1 MMTSQLKSLTVRQ
14 LNFYVKSLLENDPRL
29 AFCRVNGEIT
39 NFKRHFSSGHLYF
52 TLSDNDAS
60 IKCVMFK
67 GYADRCK
74 TVLKDG
80 VKVILTGRVSI
91 YEKDGTYQFYVEG
104 IEEDGLGDK
113 LLALKLLKDKLQNE
127 GLFDAENKRKL
138 VKFPKRIAVV
148 TSGTGAAL
156 QDILNVIKRR
166 YPVCE
171 VVVCSA
177 CVQGEFAVKELIDV
191 LERVYTLADRFD
203 TIIIGRGGG
212 SSEDLDAFNDEAL
225 ARKVYE
231 SPIPVISA
239 VGHQTDFTI
248 CDLVADLRA
257 PTPSA
262 AAELCVP
269 DYFEVLNTINS
280 LKHRC
285 AHRVDS
291 IIDFENARLK
301 AVLSRPC
308 ISSPSRIVEE
318 KGFLLDALWDKVL
331 LNLKNNFDKM
341 NNIFGSVALKI
352 DALSPL
358 KTMSRGYVFA
368 QSDGKPVNS
377 VKNVEINDNITLNLI
392 DGKINCRVK
401 GVEK

>member
-1 MMTSQLKSLTVRQ
+1 MMNSQLKSLTVRQ

-29 AFCRVNGEIT
+29 AFCRVSGEIT

-74 TVLKDG
+74 MALKDG

-91 YEKDGTYQFYVEG
+91 YEKDGGYQFYVEG

-113 LLALKLLKDKLQNE
+113 LLALKLLKDKLQKE
-127 GLFDAENKRKL
+127 GLFEAENKRKL
-138 VKFPKRIAVV
+138 VEFPKRIAVV

-177 CVQGEFAVKELIDV
+177 SVQGELAVKELINV
-191 LERVYTLADRFD
+191 LDRVYSLADKID

-225 ARKVYE
+225 ARKIYQ

-239 VGHQTDFTI
+239 VGHETDFTI

-285 AHRVDS
+285 AHKVDS
-291 IIDFENARLK
+291 IIDFDNTRLK

-308 ISSPSRIVEE
+308 ISSPLRIVDD
-318 KGFLLDALWDKVL
+318 KNFLLDALSDKVF
-331 LNLKNNFDKM
+331 LNLKNKFDRF
-341 NNIFGSVALKI
+341 NNDFCSLVSKI

-358 KTMSRGYVFA
+358 KTMSRGFVFA
-368 QSDGKPVNS
+368 QSKGKPINS

-392 DGKINCRVK
+392 DGKINCKVK

>member
-1 MMTSQLKSLTVRQ
+1 MMNSQLKSLTVRQ

-29 AFCRVNGEIT
+29 AFCRVSGEIT

-74 TVLKDG
+74 MALKDG

-91 YEKDGTYQFYVEG
+91 YEKDGGYQFYVEG

-113 LLALKLLKDKLQNE
+113 LLALKLLKDKLQKE
-127 GLFDAENKRKL
+127 GLFEAENKRKL
-138 VKFPKRIAVV
+138 VEFPKRIAVV

-177 CVQGEFAVKELIDV
+177 SVQGELAVKELINV
-191 LERVYTLADRFD
+191 LDRVYSLADKID

-225 ARKVYE
+225 ARKVYQ

-239 VGHQTDFTI
+239 VGHETDFTI

-285 AHRVDS
+285 AHKVDS
-291 IIDFENARLK
+291 IIDFDNTRLK

-308 ISSPSRIVEE
+308 ISSPLRIVDD
-318 KGFLLDALWDKVL
+318 KNFLLDALSDKVF
-331 LNLKNNFDKM
+331 LNLKNKFDRF
-341 NNIFGSVALKI
+341 NNDFCSLVSKI

-358 KTMSRGYVFA
+358 KTMSRGFVFA
-368 QSDGKPVNS
+368 QSKGKPINS

-392 DGKINCRVK
+392 DGKINCKVK

>member
-1 MMTSQLKSLTVRQ
+1 MNNQSKPLTVRQ

-29 AFCRVNGEIT
+29 AYCRVSGEVT
-39 NFKRHFSSGHLYF
+39 NFKRHYASGHLYF
-52 TLSDNDAS
+52 TLSDSEAT

-67 GYADRCK
+67 GYADRLK
-74 TVLKDG
+74 IQLKDG
-80 VKVILTGRVSI
+80 IKVTLTGRVSI
-91 YEKDGTYQFYVEG
+91 YEKDGGYQFYAEG
-104 IEEDGLGDK
+104 CEEDGIGDK
-113 LLALKLLKDKLQNE
+113 LLALKLLKEKLQKE
-127 GLFDAENKRKL
+127 GLFDSDNKRKI
-138 VKFPKRIAVV
+138 VSFPKRIAVV

-166 YPVCE
+166 CPVCE

-177 CVQGEFAVKELIDV
+177 SVQGELAVKELINALDK
-191 LERVYTLADRFD
+191 VYAISDKID

-212 SSEDLDAFNDEAL
+212 SSEDLDAFNNEAL

-239 VGHQTDFTI
+239 VGHEIDFTV

-269 DYFEVLNTINS
+269 DYFEVLNLINS
-280 LKHRC
+280 LKQRC
-285 AHRVDS
+285 AQKVVNILDYQTS
-291 IIDFENARLK
+291 K
-301 AVLSRPC
+301 
-308 ISSPSRIVEE
+308 
-318 KGFLLDALWDKVL
+318 LDALLTRPSLASPLRLIDEKSFILDNLADKVL
-331 LNLKNNFDKM
+331 LSIKNSFSTKEKEFVE
-341 NNIFGSVALKI
+341 IISKL

-358 KTMSRGYVFA
+358 KTMSRGYAFA
-368 QSDGKPVNS
+368 QSGGKIINS
-377 VKNVEINDNITLNLI
+377 VNCVDVNDDITLNLI
-392 DGKINCRVK
+392 DGKIECTVK

>member
-1 MMTSQLKSLTVRQ
+1 MMNSQLKSLTVRQ

-29 AFCRVNGEIT
+29 AFCRVSGEIT

-74 TVLKDG
+74 MALKDG

-91 YEKDGTYQFYVEG
+91 YEKDGGYQFYVEG

-113 LLALKLLKDKLQNE
+113 LLALKLLKDKLQKE

-138 VKFPKRIAVV
+138 VEFPKRIAVV

-177 CVQGEFAVKELIDV
+177 SVQGELAVKELINV
-191 LERVYTLADRFD
+191 LDRVYSLADKID

-225 ARKVYE
+225 ARKIYQ

-239 VGHQTDFTI
+239 VGHETDFTI

-285 AHRVDS
+285 AHKVDS
-291 IIDFENARLK
+291 IIDFDNTRLK

-308 ISSPSRIVEE
+308 ISSPLRIVDD
-318 KGFLLDALWDKVL
+318 KNFLLDALSDKVF
-331 LNLKNNFDKM
+331 LNLKNKFDRF
-341 NNIFGSVALKI
+341 NNDFCSLVSKI

-358 KTMSRGYVFA
+358 KTMSRGFVFA
-368 QSDGKPVNS
+368 QSKGKPINS

-392 DGKINCRVK
+392 DGKINCKVK

>member
-1 MMTSQLKSLTVRQ
+1 MMNSQLKSLTVRQ

-29 AFCRVNGEIT
+29 AFCRVSGEIT

-74 TVLKDG
+74 MALKDG

-91 YEKDGTYQFYVEG
+91 YEKDGGYQFYVEG

-113 LLALKLLKDKLQNE
+113 LLALKLLKDKLQKE

-138 VKFPKRIAVV
+138 VEFPKRIAVV

-177 CVQGEFAVKELIDV
+177 SVQGELAVKELINV
-191 LERVYTLADRFD
+191 LDRVYSLTDKID

-225 ARKVYE
+225 ARKVYQ

-239 VGHQTDFTI
+239 VGHETDFTI

-285 AHRVDS
+285 EHKVDS
-291 IIDFENARLK
+291 IIDFDNTRLK

-308 ISSPSRIVEE
+308 ISSPLRIVDD
-318 KGFLLDALWDKVL
+318 KNFLLDALSDKVF
-331 LNLKNNFDKM
+331 LNLKNKFDRF
-341 NNIFGSVALKI
+341 NNDFCSLVSKI

-358 KTMSRGYVFA
+358 KTMSRGFVFA
-368 QSDGKPVNS
+368 QSKGKPINS

-392 DGKINCRVK
+392 DGKINCTVK